1 MTNPSSSTAGGRL
14 SRRTLVIGAAA
25 GTAAIG
31 ALASAAPS
39 SAATATAATADD
51 DGEFHESLVF
61 RAGDDGLAVFHVF
74 GLTTTVAG
82 SVLAFAE
89 ARIAQHDADPHHL
102 AVRRSRDG
110 GRTWEPLRY
119 VRRSDGTQS
128 LVNPTPLVDRSTG
141 RIFLFHAEC
150 FRDEGNTGGSPDSS
164 RLYVVSSDDDG
175 QTWTEPVELT
185 HLFDGDPNA
194 RRMHMPGPGH
204 GIQLSDGRLMLQ
216 VWHRREIAFP
226 AAERQYGV
234 SVIVSDDGGATWEAG
249 GEVPLDPAYPLNEAR
264 LIERPDGALV
274 VLGRYASGG
283 THPRITSV
291 STDGG
296 ATWSPAV
303 LDAATRPVNA
313 IDTGVARLTGL
324 GPREDSRVVFSRTDS
339 PTRRNMTVSI
349 SYDEGMSWPYSR
361 VLTEGPASYSDTV
374 ALPDGRI
381 GVLYGREHQPGVTTS
396 FSRDIVFA
404 TFDLAWLT
412 GGADTGRRGPET
424 RPSFEVEDL
433 PATTSPGLTV
443 VRTADAT
450 ASGGAVV
457 EVRAT
462 DYGQYLEAT
471 IEITRGGTY
480 DLYARFRHQ
489 ANGGVVVIDVD
500 GERLGGPI
508 DTSTLSVR
516 SFRTEHAGR
525 VELGRGRHTVR
536 FTVVDKQVDSTGVRF
551 SPDLIGLVL
560 T

>member
-1 MTNPSSSTAGGRL
+1 MERTPI
-14 SRRTLVIGAAA
+14 SRRTLVLGAAA
-25 GTAAIG
+25 GTAAVG
-31 ALASAAPS
+31 ALATAAP
-39 SAATATAATADD
+39 AGATRSVTTAAAAGD
-51 DGEFHESLVF
+51 FHESLVF

-89 ARIAQHDADPHHL
+89 ARITQHDADPHHL

-128 LVNPTPLVDRSTG
+128 LVNPTPVVDRSTG

-150 FRDEGNTGGSPDSS
+150 FRDPGNTGGSPDSS
-164 RLYVVSSDDDG
+164 RLSVVSSGDDG
-175 QTWTEPVELT
+175 QTWSEPVELT
-185 HLFDGDPNA
+185 HLFDGDPTN

-234 SVIVSDDGGATWEAG
+234 SVIVSGDGGATWQAG

-283 THPRITSV
+283 THPRIASV

-296 ATWSPAV
+296 TTWSPAV
-303 LDAATRPVNA
+303 LDAAARPVNA
-313 IDTGVARLTGL
+313 IDTGVTRLTGL
-324 GPREDSRVVFSRTDS
+324 GEREDSRIVFSRTDS

-396 FSRDIVFA
+396 FSRDVVFA

-412 GGADTGRRGPET
+412 GGADTGRRGPAT
-424 RPSFEVEDL
+424 RLSFEVEDL
-433 PATTSPGLTV
+433 PRTTSPGLTV
-443 VRTADAT
+443 VRTPDPA

-462 DYGQYLEAT
+462 DYAQYLEAT
-471 IEITRGGTY
+471 VEITRGGPY

-489 ANGGVVVIDVD
+489 ANSGVVVVDVD
-500 GERLGGPI
+500 GSRLGGPI
-508 DTSTLSVR
+508 DTSTVSVR
-516 SFRTEHAGR
+516 SFRTERVGR
-525 VELGRGRHTVR
+525 VELGRGTHTVR
-536 FTVVDKQVDSTGVRF
+536 FTVVDKHVDSTGVRF

-560 T
+560 A

>member
-1 MTNPSSSTAGGRL
+1 MESTPI
-14 SRRTLVIGAAA
+14 SRRTLVLGAAA
-25 GTAAIG
+25 GTAALG
-31 ALASAAPS
+31 ALGVAAPAAAS
-39 SAATATAATADD
+39 PAAAATGDL
-51 DGEFHESLVF
+51 HESLVF

-89 ARIAQHDADPHHL
+89 ARLEQHDADPHHL

-119 VRRSDGTQS
+119 ARRSDGVQS
-128 LVNPTPLVDRSTG
+128 FVNPTPLVDRESG

-150 FRDEGNTGGSPDSS
+150 FRDAGNTGGSPDSS
-164 RLYVVSSDDDG
+164 RLYVVTSDDDG
-175 QTWTEPVELT
+175 ETWSSPTELT
-185 HLFDGDPNA
+185 QLFDGDPNGQTL
-194 RRMHMPGPGH
+194 HMPGPGH
-204 GIQLSDGRLMLQ
+204 GLQLSDGRLVLQ
-216 VWHRREIAFP
+216 VWHRRAIAFP
-226 AAERQYGV
+226 VVERRYGV
-234 SVIVSDDGGATWEAG
+234 TVIVSDDGGATWQAG
-249 GEVPLDPAYPLNEAR
+249 GGVPFDGAYPLNEAR

-283 THPRITSV
+283 IHPRIVSV
-291 STDGG
+291 STDRGV
-296 ATWSPAV
+296 TWSPPV
-303 LDAATRPVNA
+303 LDASARPVNA
-313 IDTGVARLTGL
+313 IDTGVVRLTGL
-324 GPREDSRVVFSRTDS
+324 GEREDSRIVFSRTDS

-361 VLTEGPASYSDTV
+361 VLTAGPASYSDTV

-396 FSRDIVFA
+396 FSRDVVFA

-412 GGADTGRRGPET
+412 GGADTGRRGPAT
-424 RPSFEVEDL
+424 RFSFEVEDL

-443 VRTADAT
+443 VRTADPA
-450 ASGGAVV
+450 ASGGSVA

-471 IEITRGGTY
+471 IEITRGGEY

-500 GERLGGPI
+500 GERLGGQM
-508 DTSTLSVR
+508 DTSTVSVR
-516 SFRTEHAGR
+516 SFRTERVGR

-536 FTVVDKQVDSTGVRF
+536 FTVVDKHVDSTGVRF
-551 SPDLIGLVL
+551 SPDLIALARP
-560 T
+560 

>member
-1 MTNPSSSTAGGRL
+1 MERTPI

-31 ALASAAPS
+31 ALASAAPAGAARA
-39 SAATATAATADD
+39 AATATAG
-51 DGEFHESLVF
+51 GEFRETLVF

-74 GLTTTVAG
+74 GLTTTAAG
-82 SVLAFAE
+82 SVLAFSE
-89 ARIAQHDADPHHL
+89 ARVTQHDADPHHI

-119 VRRSDGTQS
+119 VRRSDGVQS
-128 LVNPTPLVDRSTG
+128 FVNPTPVVDRESG

-150 FRDEGNTGGSPDSS
+150 FRDPGNTGGSPDSS
-164 RLYVVSSDDDG
+164 RLYVVTSDDDG
-175 QTWTEPVELT
+175 DTWSEPQELT
-185 HLFDGDPNA
+185 QLFDGDPNGQTL
-194 RRMHMPGPGH
+194 HMPGPGH
-204 GIQLSDGRLMLQ
+204 GIQLVDGRLMLQ
-216 VWHRREIAFP
+216 VWHRRAIAFP
-226 AAERQYGV
+226 VAERRYGV
-234 SVIVSDDGGATWEAG
+234 TVIHSDDGGATWQAG
-249 GEVPLDPAYPLNEAR
+249 GGVPLDGAYPLNEAR

-291 STDGG
+291 STDRG
-296 ATWSPAV
+296 ATWSPPV
-303 LDAATRPVNA
+303 LDAAARPVNA
-313 IDTGVARLTGL
+313 IDTGIVRLSGL
-324 GPREDSRVVFSRTDS
+324 GEREDSRLVFSRTDS

-396 FSRDIVFA
+396 FSRDVVFA

-412 GGADTGRRGPET
+412 GGADTGRRGPAT
-424 RPSFEVEDL
+424 RLSFEVEDL
-433 PATTSPGLTV
+433 PRTTSPGLTV

-471 IEITRGGTY
+471 IEITRGGPY

-489 ANGGVVVIDVD
+489 ANAGAVVIDVD
-500 GERLGGPI
+500 GSRLGGPI
-508 DTSTLSVR
+508 DTSTVSVR
-516 SFRTEHAGR
+516 SFRTERVGR
-525 VELGRGRHTVR
+525 VELGRGTHTVR
-536 FTVVDKQVDSTGVRF
+536 FTVVDKHVDSTGVRF
-551 SPDLIGLVL
+551 APDLIGLVL
-560 T
+560 A

>member
-1 MTNPSSSTAGGRL
+1 MESTPI
-14 SRRTLVIGAAA
+14 SRRTLVLGAAA

-31 ALASAAPS
+31 ALASASPAA
-39 SAATATAATADD
+39 AATATGDV
-51 DGEFHESLVF
+51 HESLVF

-89 ARIAQHDADPHHL
+89 ARLTQHDADPHHL

-119 VRRSDGTQS
+119 VRRSDGVQS
-128 LVNPTPLVDRSTG
+128 FVNPTPLVDRASG

-150 FRDEGNTGGSPDSS
+150 FRDPGNTGGSPDGS

-175 QTWTEPVELT
+175 GTWSEPTELT
-185 HLFDGDPNA
+185 QLFDGDPNGQTL
-194 RRMHMPGPGH
+194 HMPGPGH
-204 GIQLSDGRLMLQ
+204 GLQLADGRLMLQ
-216 VWHRREIAFP
+216 VWHRRAIAFP
-226 AAERQYGV
+226 VAERRYGV
-234 SVIVSDDGGATWEAG
+234 TVIHSDDGGATWQAG
-249 GEVPLDPAYPLNEAR
+249 GGVPLDGAYPLNEAR

-283 THPRITSV
+283 THPRIASV
-291 STDGG
+291 STDRG
-296 ATWSPAV
+296 ATWSPPV
-303 LDAATRPVNA
+303 LDASARPVNA
-313 IDTGVARLTGL
+313 IDTGVIRLTGL
-324 GPREDSRVVFSRTDS
+324 GEREDSRIVFSRTDS

-361 VLTEGPASYSDTV
+361 ALTAGPASYSDIV

-396 FSRDIVFA
+396 FSRDVVFA

-412 GGADTGRRGPET
+412 GGADTGRRGPAT
-424 RPSFEVEDL
+424 RHSFEVEDL
-433 PATTSPGLTV
+433 PAATSPGLTV
-443 VRTADAT
+443 VRTADPA
-450 ASGGAVV
+450 ASGGSVV

-471 IEITRGGTY
+471 VEITRGGEY
-480 DLYARFRHQ
+480 DLYIRFRHQ
-489 ANGGVVVIDVD
+489 ANCGVVVIDVD
-500 GERLGGPI
+500 GARLGGPI

-516 SFRTEHAGR
+516 SFKTERVGR

-536 FTVVDKQVDSTGVRF
+536 FTVVDKHVDSTGVRF
-551 SPDLIGLVL
+551 SPDLVSLVQIHG
-560 T
+560 

>member
-1 MTNPSSSTAGGRL
+1 MERTSI
-14 SRRTLVIGAAA
+14 SRRTLVLGAAA

-31 ALASAAPS
+31 ALASATPS
-39 SAATATAATADD
+39 FAAAGSAE
-51 DGEFHESLVF
+51 GEFQESLVF
-61 RAGDDGLAVFHVF
+61 QAGDDGLSVFHVF

-89 ARIAQHDADPHHL
+89 ARLTPHDADPHHL

-119 VRRSDGTQS
+119 VRRSDGVQS
-128 LVNPTPLVDRSTG
+128 FINPTPLVDRETG

-150 FRDEGNTGGSPDSS
+150 FRDAGNTGGSPDSS
-164 RLYVVSSDDDG
+164 RLYVVTSDDDG
-175 QTWTEPVELT
+175 ETWSSPTDLT
-185 HLFDGDPNA
+185 GLFDGDPNGQTL
-194 RRMHMPGPGH
+194 HMPGPGH
-204 GIQLSDGRLMLQ
+204 GIQLADGRLVLQ
-216 VWHRREIAFP
+216 VWHRRAIAFP
-226 AAERQYGV
+226 VAERRYGV
-234 SVIVSDDGGATWEAG
+234 TVIHSDDGGATWQAG
-249 GEVPLDPAYPLNEAR
+249 GGVPLDGAYPLNEAR

-283 THPRITSV
+283 THPRIVSV
-291 STDGG
+291 STDRG
-296 ATWSPAV
+296 ATWSPPV
-303 LDAATRPVNA
+303 LDASTRPVNA
-313 IDTGVARLTGL
+313 IDTGIVRLTGL
-324 GPREDSRVVFSRTDS
+324 GAREDSRLVFSRTDS

-381 GVLYGREHQPGVTTS
+381 GVLYGREHVPGVTTS

-412 GGADTGRRGPET
+412 SGADTGRRGPET
-424 RPSFEVEDL
+424 RLSFEVESL
-433 PATTSPGLTV
+433 PLTATPGLTV
-443 VRTADAT
+443 VPTADPA
-450 ASGGAVV
+450 ASGGSVV

-471 IEITRGGTY
+471 IEITRGGEY

-489 ANGGVVVIDVD
+489 ANGGVVGIDVD
-500 GERLGGPI
+500 GTRLGGPI
-508 DTSTLSVR
+508 DTSTVSVR
-516 SFRTEHAGR
+516 AFRTEFAGR
-525 VELGRGRHTVR
+525 VALGRGRHTVR
-536 FTVVDKQVDSTGVRF
+536 FTVVDKQVDSSGVRF

-560 T
+560 A